1 MSKKIIIFN
10 LAWLWILSCS
20 FGQNNI
26 QENVY
31 LHVND
36 ELLLTGE
43 TLYFSAYC
51 NSEATGK
58 PSELSQILYVELID
72 HNQNAVFQQKIGL
85 ENGRGY
91 GDFFLS
97 SLIPT
102 GSYQLL
108 AYTRWMKNFG
118 QYFSTKIQV
127 VNPFEKYEAP
137 AVVSKIEIEFLPE
150 GGALIEGTSN
160 LMAMRSNVQKTLTG
174 RVVNEAGEKQA
185 DIYLNSTGYGSFE
198 FTTEISEQYQA
209 IIEDDQGGF
218 YFFELPTVRQNA
230 SIIQLSRNQSAFTL
244 SVLGKISP
252 TMRLVAYDAQN
263 IILDRPAT
271 SGETYSIRTE
281 NLKNGIYKAALVDGE
296 EEISSRLLLHKSANF
311 SILKETSAGTYS
323 KRSKVSIT
331 LPAEQDAS
339 VSVSVRKINPMTTSY
354 HSQQHELLKH
364 LNYPLS
370 QQDMDDQ
377 ILFANWKYGESIPD
391 FEEVSLLPELRGQL
405 ISGSISPPQEGTSL
419 IYSNIGNDY
428 QMASGLSMEDG
439 RFTIQIEPFYGN
451 QLAYISAINID
462 TTIILKIDNPFLDS
476 YPDFDYSLPVLDS
489 GQIANLT
496 KRSIRNQIEN
506 AYFNVKMHELLPTD
520 QWLPQ
525 FPKYDFLYVLDD
537 YNRFPKMYEHFIEY
551 IPAVSA
557 RKGKTR
563 SKLKVLLANTIEG
576 EYDPLLLLDGV
587 PVTAEKILSFSP
599 YKIERIGVI
608 NNRIYLGN
616 LVADGM
622 IAFET
627 FEHNLMNF
635 PISNNQ
641 IEVDYQGL
649 KNRKDY
655 TFPEYETDSALNK
668 IPDYRD
674 QLYWSP
680 ELKLFSGKNNEITF
694 YTSDTPGDF
703 EVIVEGYTYEGKPL
717 SIRRY
722 FTVK

>member
-1 MSKKIIIFN
+1 MSKKNIILN
-10 LAWLWILSCS
+10 LNLLWALIGY
-20 FGQNNI
+20 GQTNI

-31 LHVND
+31 LHVNN

-43 TLYFSAYC
+43 TLYYSAYC

-72 HNQNAVFQQKIGL
+72 QNQNAVFQQKISL
-85 ENGRGY
+85 KNGRGY

-137 AVVSKIEIEFLPE
+137 IAADKIEIQFSPE
-150 GGALIEGTSN
+150 GGALIAGTSN
-160 LMAMRSNVQKTLTG
+160 LIALRGNIQKALKG

-185 DIYLNSTGYGSFE
+185 DIFLNSRGYGSFE
-198 FTTEISEQYQA
+198 LIPEINQQYQA
-209 IIEDDQGGF
+209 IIEDAQGGF
-218 YFFELPTVRQNA
+218 HFFELPAVSSNA
-230 SIIQLSRNQSAFTL
+230 SIIQLSRNPEEFKL
-244 SVLGKISP
+244 RVLGNISP
-252 TMRLVAYDAQN
+252 TMRLVVYDAQN
-263 IILDRPAT
+263 TILDNPAHA
-271 SGETYSIRTE
+271 GETYSIRSE
-281 NLKNGIYKAALVDGE
+281 DLKTGIYKAALMEGKE
-296 EEISSRLLLHKSANF
+296 EMSSRLIYKNAGYS
-311 SILKETSAGTYS
+311 SLKKASLGTYT
-323 KRSKVSIT
+323 KRSKVSMQ
-331 LPAEQDAS
+331 LPVAQDAS
-339 VSVSVRKINPMTTSY
+339 ASVSVRKINPITATFGT
-354 HSQQHELLKH
+354 QQHEFFKH
-364 LNYPLS
+364 LNSPLS
-370 QQDMDDQ
+370 QQDLDNQ
-377 ILFANWKYGESIPD
+377 ILFANWKYGKIIPD

-405 ISGSISPPQEGTSL
+405 ISGRIFPKLEGVSLLFSI
-419 IYSNIGNDY
+419 IGKDH
-428 QMASGLSMEDG
+428 QISSGLSDEDG
-439 RFTIQIEPFYGN
+439 RFIIQIDPVQEN
-451 QLAYISAINID
+451 QLAYFSAVNID
-462 TTIILKIDNPFLDS
+462 TAITVKIDNTFLDS

-489 GQIANLT
+489 GQIANLA

-506 AYFNVKMHELLPTD
+506 AYFDVKMDELLPTT

-525 FPKYDFLYVLDD
+525 FPKYDYLYILDD
-537 YNRFPKMYEHFIEY
+537 YNRFPQMYEYFIEY
-551 IPAVSA
+551 IPTVVA

-563 SKLKVLLANTIEG
+563 SKIRVLMANMLAG

-587 PVTAEKILSFSP
+587 PVTADKILSFSP

-616 LVADGM
+616 LIADGM
-622 IAFET
+622 VAFET

-635 PISNNQ
+635 PIANNQ
-641 IEVDYQGL
+641 IKVDYQGL
-649 KNRKDY
+649 ENRKDY
-655 TFPEYETDSALNK
+655 SFPEYDTDTTLNT

-680 ELKLFSGKNNEITF
+680 DETLLADKSNEITF
-694 YTSDTPGDF
+694 YTSDTSGNF